1 MDASARPGPSRRTD
15 YRAFHNLT
23 TRWADND
30 VFGHVNNAAYYG
42 FFDTAV
48 IAWLFTRGLVG
59 FATGPMGVVAET
71 SCRFIGEVTFPETLA
86 VGMRL
91 SHVGASSVRWELARF
106 RETAEHASAEGYLV
120 HVHVGRQDRRPA
132 PMPPVIRTAMIA
144 VQA

>member
-91 SHVGASSVRWELARF
+91 SHVGRVPCAGNWRGFVRRRSMPLPRVTWCMCMWGDRIA
-106 RETAEHASAEGYLV
+106 
-120 HVHVGRQDRRPA
+120 GRRQCRR
-132 PMPPVIRTAMIA
+132 
-144 VQA
+144 